1 MFAHYVIDA
10 ITNGVHA
17 ATWTSAPFQTL
28 FDRYIPG
35 WREDNFSLRYAL
47 SIPNH
52 EVWDAHLTAKHL
64 MLQHV
69 NHATQAGMEVDV
81 LTVGFAR
88 RATAYKR
95 MDLLFQDVERL
106 KHLNRGAAIT
116 TGKEAH
122 MPHISWKTTGL
133 FLVLTT
139 ALVGGVHAQRQ
150 HEQHHPGGAQTP
162 QQQPAE
168 TSPGVPAPPRRM
180 QGMME
185 NMQGMMQ
192 HMQGMMERMQGMM
205 GRQGMGMTTQE
216 EDDEEES
223 DEAASPQRTM
233 MGHRD
238 MMGLGGM
245 RGPGG
250 MTARHMARLAQQL
263 ELTDEQR
270 AQIRMLMRNHAK
282 EALRLRADIGVLTV
296 DIQQVLDTDPVDLPK
311 AKQLFQ
317 SMAMKEADLHLVHVT
332 LMQEVAKLLTPDQQ
346 KKFRTM
352 RVHVMGMGRMMGH
365 EGMLGRGHGER

>member
-1 MFAHYVIDA
+1 
-10 ITNGVHA
+10 
-17 ATWTSAPFQTL
+17 
-28 FDRYIPG
+28 
-35 WREDNFSLRYAL
+35 
-47 SIPNH
+47 
-52 EVWDAHLTAKHL
+52 
-64 MLQHV
+64 
-69 NHATQAGMEVDV
+69 
-81 LTVGFAR
+81 
-88 RATAYKR
+88 
-95 MDLLFQDVERL
+95 
-106 KHLNRGAAIT
+106 
-116 TGKEAH
+116 

-133 FLVLTT
+133 LLVLTT
-139 ALVGGVHAQRQ
+139 ALVGGVHAQQQ

-180 QGMME
+180 QGMMD

-216 EDDEEES
+216 EDDEEEHA
-223 DEAASPQRTM
+223 EEASPQRAM
-233 MGHRD
+233 MGPRG

-250 MTARHMARLAQQL
+250 MMARVAQQL

-282 EALRLRADIGVLTV
+282 EVLRFRADIGVLMV
-296 DIQQVLDTDPVDLPK
+296 DIQQVLDTDPVDLPQ

-317 SMAMKEADLHLVHVT
+317 SMAMKEADLHVAHVT

-352 RVHVMGMGRMMGH
+352 RVQMMDMGRMMGH
-365 EGMLGRGHGER
+365 GGMLGRGHGER